1 MAKNKLGY
9 LVLSDEQERTLV
21 GFFHNPASTELFV
34 RLLDEVKRS
43 LVAEQSKSAQAFLMN
58 SDPITRALALQQKGQ
73 ITMLDELVSVI
84 KNVTK

>member
-1 MAKNKLGY
+1 MAKCRLGY
-9 LVLSDEQERTLV
+9 LVLSDEQERAIA
-21 GFFHNPASTELFV
+21 GCFHHPASTELFV

-43 LVAEQSKSAQAFLMN
+43 LVAEQLKSSQAFLMN
-58 SDPITRALALQQKGQ
+58 NEPVTRALALQQKGQ

>member
-1 MAKNKLGY
+1 MAKCRLGY
-9 LVLSDEQERTLV
+9 LVLSDEQERAIV
-21 GFFHNPASTELFV
+21 GCFHNPASTELFV

-43 LVAEQSKSAQAFLMN
+43 LVAEQSKSSQAFLMN
-58 SDPITRALALQQKGQ
+58 NEPVTRALALQQKGQ

>member
-1 MAKNKLGY
+1 MAKCRLGY
-9 LVLSDEQERTLV
+9 LVLSDEQERAIV
-21 GFFHNPASTELFV
+21 GCFHNPASTELFV

-43 LVAEQSKSAQAFLMN
+43 LIAEQSKSAQAFLMN
-58 SDPITRALALQQKGQ
+58 NEPVTRALALQQKGQ